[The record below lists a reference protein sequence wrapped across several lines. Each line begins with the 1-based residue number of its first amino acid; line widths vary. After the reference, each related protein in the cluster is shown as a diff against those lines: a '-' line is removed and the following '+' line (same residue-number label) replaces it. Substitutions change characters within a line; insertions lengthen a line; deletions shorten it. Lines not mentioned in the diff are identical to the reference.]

1 MARLLVV
8 DDEPSA
14 RSTLALLL
22 RRRGHHVIEA
32 DGVTTATKHLAEE
45 VFDLVVTDL
54 RMPDGDGLDV
64 LRAAKDH
71 AAATEVILLTAY
83 AEWKSAKEAIRLGA
97 LDYFEKGQEPD
108 ELYHRIDNALAARAL
123 RRENENL
130 RAQLRERYG
139 LPGLIAHSPA
149 MHTVLDLVE
158 RVAPTDATLL
168 IQGESGTGKEVIA
181 KAVHH
186 ASARAA
192 RPFVAVN
199 CGAVPETLLES
210 ELFGYM
216 RGAFTGATAGKLGL
230 FEEADGGTLF
240 LDEIAEIPPALQVKL
255 LRALQSGE
263 VRRLGATQA
272 ATIDVRVIA
281 ATHGDLAALISQ
293 GSFREDLFYRLNV
306 IQIVLPP
313 LRDRR
318 ETSPR
323 WPSTSSRARPASS
336 AASSACRRRASS
348 GSCATRGRAT
358 CASWRMRSSAQP
370 SSLAATLWS
379 PTTSRRTCRRACSS
393 VPPRRCRARSRSPT
407 PSAPISSRRWSAS
420 AATTPARPRR
430 SASAAP
436 PSGGSSR
443 NTASSDSWSHPPL
456 FRRRG
461 QDCRGGE
468 GRVRGIVYGVLSSA
482 AGAGFIAGCRSREP
496 LKNETQK
503 FSSRVARR
511 LDGANRSAR
520 NPARARTAKL

>member
-1 MARLLVV
+1 VARLLVV

-22 RRRGHHVIEA
+22 RKRGHQVLEA
-32 DGVTTATKHLAEE
+32 DGAVTAARSLAEE

-64 LRAAKDH
+64 LRTAK
-71 AAATEVILLTAY
+71 AQAPETEVILLTAY
-83 AEWKSAKEAIRLGA
+83 AEWKSAKEAIRIGA

-108 ELYHRIDNALAARAL
+108 ELYHRIDKALAARTL

-139 LPGLIAHSPA
+139 LPGLVAQSPA
-149 MHTVLDLVE
+149 MHAVLDLVE

-168 IQGESGTGKEVIA
+168 VQGESGTGKEVIA

-216 RGAFTGATAGKLGL
+216 RGAFTGAGTAKPGL

-240 LDEIAEIPPALQVKL
+240 LDEIAEMPPALQVKL

-272 ATIDVRVIA
+272 TTFDVRVIA

-306 IQIVLPP
+306 IQVVLPP

-318 ETSPR
+318 EDLPALAEHFLARAAGKLGRRLRLAPPTLERLLRYPWPGNVRELENAIERAAILARTESVEPDDLPPHVSVGLQLGPSPALPR
-323 WPSTSSRARPASS
+323 QTTLADAERAHILQTLERFGRNHSG
-336 AASSACRRRASS
+336 AAEAL
-348 GSCATRGRAT
+348 GIGRT
-358 CASWRMRSSAQP
+358 
-370 SSLAATLWS
+370 TLW
-379 PTTSRRTCRRACSS
+379 RK
-393 VPPRRCRARSRSPT
+393 
-407 PSAPISSRRWSAS
+407 
-420 AATTPARPRR
+420 
-430 SASAAP
+430 
-436 PSGGSSR
+436 
-443 NTASSDSWSHPPL
+443 L
-456 FRRRG
+456 K
-461 QDCRGGE
+461 E
-468 GRVRGIVYGVLSSA
+468 YGID
-482 AGAGFIAGCRSREP
+482 R
-496 LKNETQK
+496 
-503 FSSRVARR
+503 
-511 LDGANRSAR
+511 
-520 NPARARTAKL
+520 

>member
-1 MARLLVV
+1 MAHLLVV
-8 DDEPSA
+8 DDEPSP

-22 RRRGHHVIEA
+22 RKQGHRVLEA
-32 DGVTTATKHLAEE
+32 DGVTAATKRLAEE

-64 LRAAKDH
+64 LRAARAH
-71 AAATEVILLTAY
+71 TPAPEVILLTAY

-108 ELYHRIDNALAARAL
+108 EVYHRIDKALAARAL

-130 RAQLRERYG
+130 RAQLRQRYG
-139 LPGLIAHSPA
+139 LPGLIAQSPA
-149 MHTVLDLVE
+149 LQRVLDLVE

-186 ASARAA
+186 ASARAG

-210 ELFGYM
+210 ELFGYV
-216 RGAFTGATAGKLGL
+216 RGAFTGAAVSKLGL

-240 LDEIAEIPPALQVKL
+240 LDEIAEMPAALQVKL

-281 ATHGDLAALISQ
+281 ATHGDLATLISQ

-306 IQIVLPP
+306 IQIILPP

-318 ETSPR
+318 EDIPALAEHFLAQSAGKLGRTLRLSSEAVERLLRYPWPGNVRELENAIERAAILARSDILEPEDLPPHVSAGLQLGPSPTLPR
-323 WPSTSSRARPASS
+323 QTTLADAERIHILQTLERFGRNHSG
-336 AASSACRRRASS
+336 AAEAL
-348 GSCATRGRAT
+348 GIGRT
-358 CASWRMRSSAQP
+358 
-370 SSLAATLWS
+370 TLW
-379 PTTSRRTCRRACSS
+379 RK
-393 VPPRRCRARSRSPT
+393 
-407 PSAPISSRRWSAS
+407 
-420 AATTPARPRR
+420 
-430 SASAAP
+430 
-436 PSGGSSR
+436 
-443 NTASSDSWSHPPL
+443 L
-456 FRRRG
+456 K
-461 QDCRGGE
+461 E
-468 GRVRGIVYGVLSSA
+468 YG
-482 AGAGFIAGCRSREP
+482 
-496 LKNETQK
+496 
-503 FSSRVARR
+503 
-511 LDGANRSAR
+511 LDR
-520 NPARARTAKL
+520 

>member
-8 DDEPSA
+8 DDERSA

-22 RRRGHHVIEA
+22 RKRGHTVLEA
-32 DGVTTATKHLAEE
+32 DGVTAATKRLAEE
-45 VFDLVVTDL
+45 VFDLVISDL

-64 LRAAKDH
+64 LRAAKAH
-71 AAATEVILLTAY
+71 APATEVILLTAY

-108 ELYHRIDNALAARAL
+108 ELNHRIDMALAGRAL

-130 RAQLRERYG
+130 RAQLRERYA
-139 LPGLIAHSPA
+139 LSGLIAQSPA

-186 ASARAA
+186 ASGRAT

-199 CGAVPETLLES
+199 CGAVPEPLLES

-216 RGAFTGATAGKLGL
+216 RGAFTGAAVNKLGL

-240 LDEIAEIPPALQVKL
+240 LDEVAEMPAALQVKL

-272 ATIDVRVIA
+272 ATIDVRVIS
-281 ATHGDLAALISQ
+281 ATNGDLAALISQ
-293 GSFREDLFYRLNV
+293 GTFREDLFYRLNV

-318 ETSPR
+318 EDIPALAEHFLARSATKLGRTLRLAPETLER
-323 WPSTSSRARPASS
+323 LLRYPWPGNVREFENAIE
-336 AASSACRRRASS
+336 
-348 GSCATRGRAT
+348 RAT
-358 CASWRMRSSAQP
+358 ILARGDVVEPDDLPPTVSAGLQLGP
-370 SSLAATLWS
+370 SPVLPRQITLADAERVHILQTLERFGRNHSGAAEALGIGRTTLW
-379 PTTSRRTCRRACSS
+379 RK
-393 VPPRRCRARSRSPT
+393 
-407 PSAPISSRRWSAS
+407 
-420 AATTPARPRR
+420 
-430 SASAAP
+430 
-436 PSGGSSR
+436 
-443 NTASSDSWSHPPL
+443 L
-456 FRRRG
+456 K
-461 QDCRGGE
+461 E
-468 GRVRGIVYGVLSSA
+468 YGID
-482 AGAGFIAGCRSREP
+482 R
-496 LKNETQK
+496 
-503 FSSRVARR
+503 
-511 LDGANRSAR
+511 
-520 NPARARTAKL
+520 